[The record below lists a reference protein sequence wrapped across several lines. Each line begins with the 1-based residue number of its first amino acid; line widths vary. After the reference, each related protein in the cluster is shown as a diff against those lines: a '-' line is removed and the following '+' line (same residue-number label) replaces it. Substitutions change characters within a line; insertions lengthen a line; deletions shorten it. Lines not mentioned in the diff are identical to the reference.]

1 MMIIGSIVFIGVV
14 LLVLLALYPLV
25 LRDRNRFRQQMRH
38 YTSDELRSFIDADLQ
53 KCLKRDSVQFPWNVK
68 VTEYVQELSRLAAPP
83 VDTTALLAW
92 VSSFAAYCRQ
102 NHLKGFE
109 DLDLIAEELV
119 QNEKKEMLSQHP
131 AAPYSEPAARS
142 PQG

>member
-1 MMIIGSIVFIGVV
+1 MIVIGSIVFIGM
-14 LLVLLALYPLV
+14 VLLALYPLI
-25 LRDRNRFRQQMRH
+25 LRDQSRYRQQMRH
-38 YTSDELRSFIDADLQ
+38 YTSDELRSFLDAALQ

-68 VTEYVQELSRLAAPP
+68 VTEYVQELRRLATPP
-83 VDTTALLAW
+83 VDTTKLLGW
-92 VSSFAAYCRQ
+92 GSTFAAHCRK

-109 DLDLIAEELV
+109 DLDWIAGQLV
-119 QNEKKEMLSQHP
+119 DNEKKEMLSQHP

>member
-1 MMIIGSIVFIGVV
+1 MV

-25 LRDRNRFRQQMRH
+25 LRDQSRYQQQMRH
-38 YTSDELRSFIDADLQ
+38 YTSDELRSLLDAELQ

-68 VTEYVQELSRLAAPP
+68 VTEYVQELRRLAVPP

-92 VSSFAAYCRQ
+92 VSRFAAHCRQ

-109 DLDLIAEELV
+109 ELDSIAEELV

-142 PQG
+142 PHG